1 MIVLGLNGYLNAD
14 HDASAALVVD
24 GVVEAVVEEERLT
37 RCKRAPR
44 KPPANAATEILSVGS
59 VKAEDIDV
67 IAYPW
72 RPDLLGESADQER
85 HRIIQDLRA
94 RGVQINPDLPVEF
107 VQHHESHAWSGLAFV
122 VPERRE
128 GCQILVLDGAGED
141 SSGGVFRFDGAYLVA
156 DNVFS
161 VESSAGAM
169 YEAATGLAGFGW
181 GEEGKLM
188 GLSSY
193 VERGMLPCSDVE
205 RLKRYIAQEEAGQRR
220 AVTDERYAAVLARWN
235 QLVNAAVG
243 RRRGTFIG
251 RAFVAALAQAA
262 LEERIAE
269 LVGAFRSRTV
279 VLAGGTAL
287 NCASN
292 GKLAVALQREGR
304 ELVVPP
310 CQNDSGV
317 ALGAAVAVA
326 ARTDV
331 IGHVESAHLGRSL
344 GIADAADVAA
354 REGMILCEAGSM
366 DVAERLAGGQVLGWL
381 DGRAEIGPRALGG
394 RSIIADPSSTRVR
407 DVVNVMKGRETWR
420 PLAPSV
426 SLSEFDRSFSGV
438 PNAFMLQAAAVKE
451 EAAGLGGVT
460 HVDGTAR
467 PQVVDH
473 THAAYLDV
481 ITRLGEMRSGPHAVI
496 CTSFNR
502 AGEPIVYSM
511 DDGLRSARGM
521 GLHALVGDGWLIDL
535 EGQGSR

>member
-24 GVVEAVVEEERLT
+24 GVVVAVVEEERLT
-37 RCKRAPR
+37 RRKRAPGMS
-44 KPPANAATEILSVGS
+44 PANAAAEVLSVAC

-72 RPDLLGESADQER
+72 RPDLLGESSDQER
-85 HRIIQDLRA
+85 RRIVQDLRG
-94 RGVQINPDLPVEF
+94 RGIDINPDLPVEF
-107 VQHHESHAWSGLAFV
+107 VQHHESHAWSGLVFV
-122 VPERRE
+122 DPERRE
-128 GCQILVLDGAGED
+128 GCQILVLDGSGED
-141 SSGGVFRFDGAYLVA
+141 SSGGTFRFDGAHLVA
-156 DNVFS
+156 DEVFS

-193 VERGMLPCSDVE
+193 VERGMLPSSDVE
-205 RLKRYIAQEEAGQRR
+205 WLKRCIAREETGQRR
-220 AVTDERYAAVLARWN
+220 AVTDELYAAALVRWN
-235 QLVNAAVG
+235 QLVSARAG
-243 RRRGTFIG
+243 DRHGTFIG
-251 RAFVAALAQAA
+251 RAFVAALTQAA

-287 NCASN
+287 NCTSN
-292 GKLAVALQREGR
+292 GKLAVTLQREKR

-310 CQNDSGV
+310 CANDSGV

-344 GIADAADVAA
+344 SIADAADLAA
-354 REGMILCEAGSM
+354 REGATLCEAGST
-366 DVAERLAGGQVLGWL
+366 DVAERLAEGQVLGWL
-381 DGRAEIGPRALGG
+381 DGRAEVGPRALGG
-394 RSIIADPSSTRVR
+394 RCIMADPSSTRVR
-407 DVVNVMKGRETWR
+407 DVLNVMKGRETWR

-438 PNAFMLQAAAVKE
+438 PNAFMLQAAAVRE
-451 EAAGLGGVT
+451 DAVGLDGVT

-473 THAAYLDV
+473 TQAAYLSV
-481 ITRLGEMRSGPHAVI
+481 ITRLGEIRNGPHAVI

-511 DDGLRSARGM
+511 DDGLCSARGM
-521 GLHALVGDGWLIDL
+521 GLHALAGDGWLIEL
-535 EGQGSR
+535 EGPGGR